1 MQQGH
6 IDGHF
11 FCKQERGAALSGIQG
26 QAEPDRAV
34 ADEIE
39 MCLGAFG
46 REGRAQASCP
56 FFYWSWAR
64 SMRFVLTGFI
74 QAADSFLQNLAGC
87 GEILVLPL
95 HWGWGQI
102 I

>member
-1 MQQGH
+1 MDISSVSRREVLRYLGY
-6 IDGHF
+6 
-11 FCKQERGAALSGIQG
+11 RG

-39 MCLGAFG
+39 MCLGL
-46 REGRAQASCP
+46 
-56 FFYWSWAR
+56 FYWSWAR

-74 QAADSFLQNLAGC
+74 QAADSFLKIWQAAVKFLF
-87 GEILVLPL
+87 LPL

>member
-1 MQQGH
+1 MDISSVSRREVLRYLGY
-6 IDGHF
+6 
-11 FCKQERGAALSGIQG
+11 RG

-39 MCLGAFG
+39 MCLGLLAEKAEP
-46 REGRAQASCP
+46 RHACSAL
-56 FFYWSWAR
+56 FYWSWAR

-74 QAADSFLQNLAGC
+74 QAADSFLKIWQAAVKFLF
-87 GEILVLPL
+87 LPL